1 MGQARCQSWGRGS
14 QEGVRRDCSRPAP
27 GMEGDRASAGRMEDF
42 GRLHRAAPA
51 WKAHLK
57 GREAQ
62 ARMARHE
69 DLKGQ
74 VAIVTGASS
83 GVGWQSAVRLAE
95 AGVRLCVTARR
106 RSALELLRAE
116 VLQRGGECLVCEG
129 DVTVPEDVERVVREC
144 VAHYGRVDVLVNAA
158 AVQSYGHFD
167 QLPWEHITRVFDVTC
182 FGYFRFARA
191 VLPHFRVQGHGHL
204 LNIQSMLSAGS
215 APLLS
220 AYAAAKHATLG
231 WAESLELELQG
242 TGIQISNVL
251 VPSVST
257 PMFDH
262 APTMLG
268 RKPVPVPPTYDVD
281 LVARAVVRLARR
293 PGRTSVP
300 AFLQGR
306 LMLWLNGLAPSVGKA
321 VLSRFGERM
330 QTTGTP
336 LHRPEGNLFA
346 PVAEGVG
353 PRGSVP
359 PTPAW
364 VRFTATLGLAAL
376 AGGVLGGAAL
386 GVRGVARAVR

>member
-1 MGQARCQSWGRGS
+1 M
-14 QEGVRRDCSRPAP
+14 
-27 GMEGDRASAGRMEDF
+27 
-42 GRLHRAAPA
+42 
-51 WKAHLK
+51 AH
-57 GREAQ
+57 
-62 ARMARHE
+62 HE
-69 DLKGQ
+69 DLRGQ

-83 GVGWQSAVRLAE
+83 GVGWQSALRLAE
-95 AGVRLCVTARR
+95 AGVRLCITARR
-106 RSALELLRAE
+106 QFALEQLRAE

-129 DVTVPEDVERVVREC
+129 DVTVPADVERVVREC
-144 VAHYGRVDVLVNAA
+144 VAHYGGVDLLVNAA
-158 AVQSYGHFD
+158 AVQSYGYFD
-167 QLPWEHITRVFDVTC
+167 QLPWEHITRVFDVAC

-191 VLPHFRVQGHGHL
+191 VLPHFRQQGHGHL
-204 LNIQSMLSAGS
+204 LNIQSMLASGS

-220 AYAAAKHATLG
+220 AYSAAKHATLG
-231 WAESLELELQG
+231 WAKSLELELAG
-242 TGIQISNVL
+242 TGIHVSNVM

-268 RKPVPVPPTYDVD
+268 LKPVPVPPTYDVD
-281 LVARAVVRLARR
+281 LVARAVVRLAKR

-306 LMLWLNGLAPSVGKA
+306 LLLALDAVAPWVGKT
-321 VLSRFGERM
+321 VLGHFGARM
-330 QTTGTP
+330 QTTRTP
-336 LHRPEGNLFA
+336 LERPEGNLFS
-346 PVAEGVG
+346 PVEQGVG

-386 GVRGVARAVR
+386 GARSVARAAR